1 MSLPIL
7 LLRTIAGAAI
17 AALLAP
23 SVGVCADGQQPP
35 GVAETTE
42 VFGQLPG
49 DLAGRWLIVNQIK
62 LPSGERRSYPHL
74 WEIRRGP
81 QHVEVVLMRVEVPAE
96 LAKKVQDSGN
106 GPSPWTPGADDLH
119 MLDERWDQL
128 PATNADY
135 AKIEHKLYGADA
147 FTGEL
152 QADDETKNSKFA
164 LLTKETF
171 SGAQPV
177 KSTISVYGFRES
189 GPSGATGSF
198 VVTSI
203 AAAPL
208 PIPITLKGDFQ
219 THRVGAPPPP
229 PSMLQRMLDFFSGCR
244 RG

>member
-81 QHVEVVLMRVEVPAE
+81 QHVEVVLMRVEVHQEGARVRERPIAVD
-96 LAKKVQDSGN
+96 ASG
-106 GPSPWTPGADDLH
+106 
-119 MLDERWDQL
+119 R
-128 PATNADY
+128 
-135 AKIEHKLYGADA
+135 
-147 FTGEL
+147 
-152 QADDETKNSKFA
+152 
-164 LLTKETF
+164 
-171 SGAQPV
+171 
-177 KSTISVYGFRES
+177 R
-189 GPSGATGSF
+189 
-198 VVTSI
+198 
-203 AAAPL
+203 
-208 PIPITLKGDFQ
+208 
-219 THRVGAPPPP
+219 PPHA
-229 PSMLQRMLDFFSGCR
+229 R
-244 RG
+244 

>member
-1 MSLPIL
+1 LLATPAMSLPIL

-74 WEIRRGP
+74 WEIR
-81 QHVEVVLMRVEVPAE
+81 
-96 LAKKVQDSGN
+96 
-106 GPSPWTPGADDLH
+106 
-119 MLDERWDQL
+119 
-128 PATNADY
+128 
-135 AKIEHKLYGADA
+135 
-147 FTGEL
+147 
-152 QADDETKNSKFA
+152 
-164 LLTKETF
+164 
-171 SGAQPV
+171 
-177 KSTISVYGFRES
+177 
-189 GPSGATGSF
+189 PSGATGSF